1 MTGIPGRL
9 LRNVAI
15 ALFAASVTFAPASRA
30 HAQTA
35 NWPTRP
41 IKLIVPTGPGLG
53 TDIMA
58 RFVAAGVSQG
68 LGEQVYVEN
77 ISGASGILGAQ
88 AAAHAAPDGYTFF
101 FANASTFTSNQYMI
115 KSIGYDPA
123 HDFAPVAMVS
133 DSGPFVISVTPSLP
147 VKTLP
152 ELIAYGKANPG
163 KLSYAV
169 DSTSGYGVV
178 VGRLLNTRGKI
189 GMVEIPYRATAQMLQ
204 DTAAGTIQVV
214 INVYG
219 AVYGF
224 AKSGKVR
231 PIAISSA
238 KRFSGSPELATIGEL
253 LPGFDIDGWLCIV
266 APAGTPAEMVGRM
279 SREIDQF
286 LQKPE
291 TQQRLLSLG
300 LAAAGT
306 STPETTGQFIRKEED
321 KWRVLAKELD
331 LKPE

>member
-1 MTGIPGRL
+1 VIGIARGILRGIAVAL
-9 LRNVAI
+9 L
-15 ALFAASVTFAPASRA
+15 AASAALAPASRA
-30 HAQTA
+30 LAQTP

-58 RFVAAGVSQG
+58 RFVAAGISPR
-68 LGEQVYVEN
+68 LGQQVYVEN
-77 ISGASGILGAQ
+77 ISGASGILGAH
-88 AAAHAAPDGYTFF
+88 AAAHATPDGYTFF
-101 FANASTFTSNQYMI
+101 FANASTFTSNRYMI

-123 HDFAPVAMVS
+123 HDFVPVAMIS

-169 DSTSGYGVV
+169 DTTSGYGVV

-189 GMVEIPYRATAQMLQ
+189 GMVEVPYRATPQMLQ
-204 DTAAGTIQVV
+204 DTASGTIQVV

-238 KRFSGSPELATIGEL
+238 RRFSGSPDLPTIADV
-253 LPGFDIDGWLCIV
+253 LPGFEIDGWLCIV
-266 APAGTPAEMVGRM
+266 APAGTPAEMVNRL

-286 LQKPE
+286 LQKAD
-291 TQQRLLSLG
+291 TRQRLLSLG
-300 LAAAGT
+300 LASAGT
-306 STPETTGQFIRKEED
+306 NTPETTGQFIRKEED
-321 KWRVLAKELD
+321 KWSVLAKELD

>member
-1 MTGIPGRL
+1 MTGIAFRI
-9 LRNVAI
+9 LRGLVI
-15 ALFAASVTFAPASRA
+15 ALVAAGAVLLPASRA
-30 HAQTA
+30 LAQTT

-58 RFVAAGVSQG
+58 RFVAAGVSPG
-68 LGEQVYVEN
+68 LRQQVFVEN

-88 AAAHAAPDGYTFF
+88 AAARAAPDGYTFF
-101 FANASTFTSNQYMI
+101 FANASTFTSNRYMI

-123 HDFAPVAMVS
+123 HDFEPVAMVS

-169 DSTSGYGVV
+169 DTTSGYGVV
-178 VGRLLNTRGKI
+178 VGRLLNTRGGI
-189 GMVEIPYRATAQMLQ
+189 GMVEVPYRATPQMLQ
-204 DTAAGTIQVV
+204 DTASGTIQVV

-238 KRFSGSPELATIGEL
+238 RRFSGSPDLPTIGDV
-253 LPGFDIDGWLCIV
+253 LPGFEIDGWLCIV
-266 APAGTPAEMVGRM
+266 APAGTPADMVNRL

-291 TQQRLLSLG
+291 TQQRLLALG
-300 LAAAGT
+300 LASAGT
-306 STPETTGQFIRKEED
+306 NTPETTGQFIRKEED